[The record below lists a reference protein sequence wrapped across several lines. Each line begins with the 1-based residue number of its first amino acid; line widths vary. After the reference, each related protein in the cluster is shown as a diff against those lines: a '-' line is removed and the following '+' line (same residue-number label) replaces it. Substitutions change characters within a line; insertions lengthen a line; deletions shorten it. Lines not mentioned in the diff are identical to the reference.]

1 MVRDNG
7 MHACF
12 HYSTIPCHTQD
23 SAKQTFPIAKRAQI
37 MYVVTWRGNP
47 LNNDLI
53 YLDNQPMPYM
63 TECSIK
69 RFNINEYHCA
79 RYLKHF
85 VLIFMMHNQLTF
97 EENGVPVTLQAGEW
111 YIQRKDMR
119 QSASAPSP
127 SAEYIYIHFTGE
139 LSAGSYQCL
148 VLPLRGKY
156 DPQAFDVPLKELHRF
171 ANQVPV
177 NQFEVQQRFIG
188 LLGMLHET
196 LVATETLVVQIL
208 RYININ
214 YARHITSRSLAEV
227 FSYSTEYIERRVKA
241 VTGMTPH
248 AYLTYRRLYHARRQ
262 LERSNLPIGQI
273 SECCGF
279 ADMSLFFKAFKK
291 EYGINPST
299 WRKNM
304 QAFGTTSA
312 ES

>member
-1 MVRDNG
+1 MVRDKRI
-7 MHACF
+7 HACS
-12 HYSTIPCHTQD
+12 HYFTITCQTQD
-23 SAKQTFPIAKRAQI
+23 SAKQTLPIAKRAQI
-37 MYVVTWRGNP
+37 MYVVTWRENP
-47 LNNDLI
+47 LNNDMI
-53 YLDNQPMPYM
+53 YLNNQPMPYM
-63 TECSIK
+63 TECNIK

-79 RYLKHF
+79 RYLTHF

-97 EENGVPVTLQAGEW
+97 EENGAPVTLQAGEW

-139 LSAGSYQCL
+139 LSIGSYQCL
-148 VLPLRGKY
+148 ALPLRGKY
-156 DPQAFDVPLKELHRF
+156 DPQAFDVLLKELHRF
-171 ANQVPV
+171 ANQVPI
-177 NQFEVQQRFIG
+177 NHFEVQQRFIV

-196 LVATETLVVQIL
+196 LVATETLVDQIL
-208 RYININ
+208 RYINTN

-248 AYLTYRRLYHARRQ
+248 AYLTHKRLYHARLQ

-273 SECCGF
+273 SESCGF
-279 ADMSLFFKAFKK
+279 SDMSLFFKAFKK
-291 EYGINPST
+291 EHGISPSM

-304 QAFGTTSA
+304 QAFGNTTP
-312 ES
+312 